1 MHSCMHTCFGVC
13 AALICSRTPACMF
26 SWVFFFFFFSFLHR
40 STYVFR
46 LGASDRCVSGGGG
59 GGVHVQLCHFSSFL
73 TDLVDPAGYSRQTHT
88 SRVRRPLGWSCLRR
102 GVMSQ
107 QL

>member
-1 MHSCMHTCFGVC
+1 M
-13 AALICSRTPACMF
+13 
-26 SWVFFFFFFSFLHR
+26 
-40 STYVFR
+40 YVFR
-46 LGASDRCVSGGGG
+46 LGACDRCVSGGGGGGG
-59 GGVHVQLCHFSSFL
+59 GGVHVQLCRFSSSL